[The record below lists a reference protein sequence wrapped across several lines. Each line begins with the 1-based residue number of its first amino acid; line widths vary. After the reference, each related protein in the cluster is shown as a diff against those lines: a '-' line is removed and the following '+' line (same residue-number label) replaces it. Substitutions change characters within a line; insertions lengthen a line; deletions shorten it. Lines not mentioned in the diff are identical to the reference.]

1 MTDEEKKALID
12 KTIQKLKDPKT
23 GLGSLRNSI
32 LGALSPEEQQKLKT
46 IQDTKP
52 YAEERFNLF
61 VARKIQEYEE
71 NEKNG
76 KKSDG
81 FRQDILDNVRKSIAE
96 IENPQPNN
104 IFTQKMAGY
113 NNIREQLNATPE
125 VFMKYGISTSC
136 SNAAGAFVHEFIKT
150 VENILESK
158 NLTKEEIKAE
168 IDNIKKNDI
177 IFLATTK
184 YTNLIDGHAG
194 HVVPCVKLNTNNW
207 IMIEPRNETIQEN
220 VFTKEIPDSDM
231 VVGKSFEHLIK
242 EHNDVPYIIKGISS
256 ENCTDHQYF
265 LDHCS
270 RVSLEDAKKFLAQ
283 VAKEKYWSPGMRTK
297 IERELNILS
306 KIERE
311 LKILSNLSEEDKKP
325 LPEELQCKIESQRRI
340 ERQRRIHSLRLA
352 RKQVQ
357 QRPSVSMDELKQAQA
372 QQAFFDY

>member
-1 MTDEEKKALID
+1 MTDEEKLSAINE
-12 KTIQKLKDPKT
+12 TIKNLKDDKK
-23 GLGSLRNSI
+23 GLSSLLNSI
-32 LGALSPEEQQKLKT
+32 WGALSPEEQQKLKT
-46 IQDTKP
+46 IRATKP
-52 YAEERFNLF
+52 YYAEERFNLF

-104 IFTQKMAGY
+104 IFIQSTAGY

-150 VENILESK
+150 VENILKSK

-184 YTNLIDGHAG
+184 YTNLIDGRAG

-207 IMIEPRNETIQEN
+207 VMIEARNETIQEN

-242 EHNDVPYIIKGISS
+242 GHEDVPYIIKDISS
-256 ENCTDHQYF
+256 ENCTNHEDF
-265 LDHCS
+265 LEHRS
-270 RVSLEDAKKFLAQ
+270 RVKLDDAQTFLAQ
-283 VAKEKYWSPGMRTK
+283 VAEEKCWSPGMRKK
-297 IERELNILS
+297 IKRELD
-306 KIERE
+306 
-311 LKILSNLSEEDKKP
+311 ILSNLSEEDKKLLP
-325 LPEELQCKIESQRRI
+325 EFPEELQRKIER
-340 ERQRRIHSLRLA
+340 ERGIQSLRLA
-352 RKQVQ
+352 TEELGKQVQ
-357 QRPSVSMDELKQAQA
+357 HGPYVSMDELKKAQA
-372 QQAFFDY
+372 QQAYLGID